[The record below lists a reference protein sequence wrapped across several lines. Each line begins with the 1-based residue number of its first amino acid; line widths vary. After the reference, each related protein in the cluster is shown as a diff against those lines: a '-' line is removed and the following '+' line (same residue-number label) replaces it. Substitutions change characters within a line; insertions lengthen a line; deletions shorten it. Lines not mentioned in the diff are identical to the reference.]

1 MSSARD
7 WLMPVTLVTGFLGS
21 GKTTLIARLL
31 RHPGLE
37 NTAVIV
43 NEFGEVGLDHALLER
58 LDGDVVLLPQ
68 GCVCCMLNGTIA
80 DTLESLDA
88 RRINGEIPAF
98 DRVIIETT
106 GLANPAPVL
115 QTLLDRNVL
124 LRGYTPGLVVTT
136 VDAAHGLATLDRHAE
151 AVQQVAMADRVL
163 LTKPDLSN
171 SLALRARLADLNP
184 AAPVMEVLHGD
195 IAPDVLMQHGATDL
209 ALLRRRAASGRF
221 AATGGHVQR
230 IETLALVLTDAPE
243 FITLAD
249 FLGAL
254 VADHGSAL
262 LRVKGIVQVRGEQR
276 PLAVHGVQHVFH
288 PPTRL
293 AAWPAGLEQSVL
305 VFITDGLAPAII
317 LERARAAGLAVR
329 ELSAPMEFG
338 HVA

>member
-1 MSSARD
+1 M
-7 WLMPVTLVTGFLGS
+7 
-21 GKTTLIARLL
+21 
-31 RHPGLE
+31 
-37 NTAVIV
+37 
-43 NEFGEVGLDHALLER
+43 
-58 LDGDVVLLPQ
+58 
-68 GCVCCMLNGTIA
+68 
-80 DTLESLDA
+80 
-88 RRINGEIPAF
+88 
-98 DRVIIETT
+98 
-106 GLANPAPVL
+106 
-115 QTLLDRNVL
+115 
-124 LRGYTPGLVVTT
+124 
-136 VDAAHGLATLDRHAE
+136 
-151 AVQQVAMADRVL
+151 
-163 LTKPDLSN
+163 
-171 SLALRARLADLNP
+171 
-184 AAPVMEVLHGD
+184 
-195 IAPDVLMQHGATDL
+195 
-209 ALLRRRAASGRF
+209 
-221 AATGGHVQR
+221 QR